1 MNKIKNQLERVKQQ
15 YENSSNEIEIILTR
29 EKKCEEQLRKA
40 QRNNKE
46 TLEEFGEIK
55 KKLIDLEETKKRLV

>member
-1 MNKIKNQLERVKQQ
+1 MKQQ
-15 YENSSNEIEIILTR
+15 YEKSSADIELIQAR

-46 TLEEFGEIK
+46 TLEEYGEIK
-55 KKLIDLEETKKRLV
+55 KKLIDLDETKKRLVTTLIIY